1 MRYFIELSYKGTA
14 YNGWQRQDNAPSV
27 QQLLEDSFTRLLR
40 ENTAVTGAGRTDT
53 GVHASYYV
61 AHFDCGIPIA
71 DMQDFIYHLNSILPP
86 DIAVYSI
93 VPVQDSAHARFDAVS
108 REYKYYISL
117 VKNPF
122 ARETAWIFKGTLD
135 EEAMNEAAD
144 ILLSTEDFTTFGK
157 LHSGNK
163 TNLCN
168 VTTAEWT
175 LRDGILVFTIRAN
188 RFLRNMV
195 RSITGTLVD
204 VGRGKITVD
213 DFGDIVR
220 SRDISRATNSAPAQ
234 GLFLTDVKYPDDIFR
249 RHSMTSY
256 RY

>member
-122 ARETAWIFKGTLD
+122 ARETAWIFK
-135 EEAMNEAAD
+135 ARWM
-144 ILLSTEDFTTFGK
+144 
-157 LHSGNK
+157 
-163 TNLCN
+163 
-168 VTTAEWT
+168 
-175 LRDGILVFTIRAN
+175 
-188 RFLRNMV
+188 
-195 RSITGTLVD
+195 
-204 VGRGKITVD
+204 
-213 DFGDIVR
+213 
-220 SRDISRATNSAPAQ
+220 
-234 GLFLTDVKYPDDIFR
+234 R
-249 RHSMTSY
+249 RQ
-256 RY
+256 